1 MEKAKKSG
9 SAIFMDIVIVLML
22 LVACACFALYY
33 GGFFQSLIVLWVG
46 VASFTILYH
55 FWLRILMGK
64 VTKRFAIDYRAW
76 WFKERSF
83 EKKLYKILKVRKW
96 KGKVLT
102 YDPDAFLIEKHGY
115 EGVANAMAKAE
126 TDHWINELISLSTM
140 LFPLLWGA
148 PWLFISTA
156 VVGMLFDMQFIV
168 VQRFHRPI
176 ITRVIDK
183 EKQRKTRRALAK
195 KSEDLHYD

>member
-1 MEKAKKSG
+1 
-9 SAIFMDIVIVLML
+9 
-22 LVACACFALYY
+22 
-33 GGFFQSLIVLWVG
+33 
-46 VASFTILYH
+46 
-55 FWLRILMGK
+55 
-64 VTKRFAIDYRAW
+64 
-76 WFKERSF
+76 
-83 EKKLYKILKVRKW
+83 
-96 KGKVLT
+96 
-102 YDPDAFLIEKHGY
+102 
-115 EGVANAMAKAE
+115 MAKAE

-176 ITRVIDK
+176 IMRVIDK

>member
-1 MEKAKKSG
+1 MEKAQKSG
-9 SAIFMDIVIVLML
+9 SAIFMDIVIALML
-22 LVACACFALYY
+22 MVACVSFVLYY

-55 FWLRILMGK
+55 FWLRIILGN
-64 VTKRFAIDYRAW
+64 VTKHFHIRYTAW
-76 WFKERSF
+76 WFKERRF
-83 EKKLYKILKVRKW
+83 EQKLYKLLRVRKW

-148 PWLFISTA
+148 PWLFITTA
-156 VVGMLFDMQFIV
+156 LVGMLFDMQFIV

-176 ITRVIDK
+176 ILRVIEK
-183 EKQRKTRRALAK
+183 ERKRNLRRALAK

>member
-9 SAIFMDIVIVLML
+9 SAIFMDIVIFLML
-22 LVACACFALYY
+22 MVSAVCFVLYY
-33 GGFFQSLIVLWVG
+33 GGLFQSLVVLWVG
-46 VASFTILYH
+46 IASFTILYH

-76 WFKERSF
+76 WFKERRF
-83 EKKLYKILKVRKW
+83 EKYIFKILRVRKW

-115 EGVANAMAKAE
+115 KGVANAMAKAE

-176 ITRVIDK
+176 ITRVI
-183 EKQRKTRRALAK
+183 EKDEKKTRRALAK

>member
-33 GGFFQSLIVLWVG
+33 GGFWQSLVVLWVG

-64 VTKRFAIDYRAW
+64 VTKHFAIDYRAW

-176 ITRVIDK
+176 IMRVIEK

-195 KSEDLHYD
+195 KSEDLIND

>member
-1 MEKAKKSG
+1 MAKPKSG
-9 SAIFMDIVIVLML
+9 AALFMQITIRTLRALAIV
-22 LVACACFALYY
+22 CFALYY
-33 GGFFQSLIVLWVG
+33 TKVIESHVLLWVG

-55 FWLRILMGK
+55 FWLRIIMGN
-64 VTKRFAIDYRAW
+64 VTKRLPIRYTAG
-76 WFKERSF
+76 WFKERRF
-83 EKKLYKILKVRKW
+83 EKKLYKLLRVRKW
-96 KGKVLT
+96 KENVLT
-102 YDPDAFLIEKHGY
+102 YDPDAFSIEKHGY

-176 ITRVIDK
+176 IVRVIERDK
-183 EKQRKTRRALAK
+183 KRNSRRALAK
-195 KSEDLHYD
+195 KSEDI

>member
-64 VTKRFAIDYRAW
+64 LTKCFAVNYRTW
-76 WFKERSF
+76 WFKERRF
-83 EKKLYKILKVRKW
+83 EQKLYKLLRVRKW

-148 PWLFISTA
+148 PWLFITTA
-156 VVGMLFDMQFIV
+156 LVGMLFDMQFIV

-176 ITRVIDK
+176 ILRVIEK
-183 EKQRKTRRALAK
+183 ERKRNLRRALAK
-195 KSEDLHYD
+195 KSED